1 MNLLMFLVA
10 KKGLKYSKKNDQIKT
25 EYFRKNNIP
34 LIIFSYKEL
43 KQMDEEY
50 ILNKIYS
57 FNK

>member
-1 MNLLMFLVA
+1 MRRKMDCF
-10 KKGLKYSKKNDQIKT
+10 K
-25 EYFRKNNIP
+25 KNNIP

>member
-1 MNLLMFLVA
+1 MPQWSEINR
-10 KKGLKYSKKNDQIKT
+10 KKWEK
-25 EYFRKNNIP
+25 
-34 LIIFSYKEL
+34 FSEEEI

>member
-1 MNLLMFLVA
+1 MDCF
-10 KKGLKYSKKNDQIKT
+10 K
-25 EYFRKNNIP
+25 KNNIP